1 MSKTGGLTVDLLF
14 CDGFYN
20 YSSVSGVM
28 LSLGKM
34 TGDAVTSKSKRA
46 SYSTTYL
53 IFA

>member
-34 TGDAVTSKSKRA
+34 TGDAVTSKRA